1 MKKDDD
7 NMQDT
12 GLLSRLESLARR
24 NHARVGIGIGV
35 PTKKMINAC
44 EKASIFADVVLV
56 GVESEIQQIGTSL
69 EIIDTSEAPKM
80 LVELLADGKID
91 AAVRGTLGAS
101 STLSNLKKTF
111 HVDKIHRLAL
121 LTAADGTPFFLAP
134 VGIDEGTTL
143 KDKVDFICKGV
154 EHINRLGTVPKVA
167 IISGGRLED
176 FGRDKYVD
184 KTLAD
189 AVFLVSRA
197 KNMGID
203 AKHYGILVEDAIK
216 EANFLLAPDGVSG
229 NLIFRTLVF
238 LGGGDGIGAS
248 VLMDKVF
255 IDTSRVGGHFTQ
267 SIMLAS
273 ALVKVDND

>member
-1 MKKDDD
+1 
-7 NMQDT
+7 MQDT

-35 PTKKMINAC
+35 PTKKMLAAC
-44 EKASIFADVVLV
+44 EKASKFADVVLV

-69 EIIDTSEAPKM
+69 EIIDTSEAPKT
-80 LVELLADGKID
+80 LVELLDDGKID

-101 STLSNLKKTF
+101 STLSNLKKIF

-121 LTAADGTPFFLAP
+121 LTTADGTPFFLAP

-197 KNMGID
+197 KDMGID

-238 LGGGDGIGAS
+238 LGGGDGIGAP
-248 VLMDKVF
+248 VLMEKVF

-273 ALVKVDND
+273 ALVKVDSD